1 MNFNEGRC
9 FIAELVL
16 DKEISISDYKI
27 TVVVGS
33 QG

>member
-1 MNFNEGRC
+1 MNFNEGWC

-16 DKEISISDYKI
+16 DEKISISGYKI